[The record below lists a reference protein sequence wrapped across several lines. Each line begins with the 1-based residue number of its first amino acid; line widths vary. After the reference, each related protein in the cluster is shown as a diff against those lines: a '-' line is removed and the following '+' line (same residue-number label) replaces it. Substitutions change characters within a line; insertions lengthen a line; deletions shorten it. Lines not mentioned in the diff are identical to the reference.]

1 MKLLV
6 LLSRVPWPVEKGDKL
21 RAFHQIRCLSEE
33 HEIHLFALTDDK
45 DNTVAKEK
53 LTSYCASI
61 TFVQREWFS
70 TGWNVLKA
78 FFNGKPLQTGLFTS
92 KKAANAL
99 VALVQKIEPD
109 HIYCQLIRSAGLA
122 ESLDI
127 PSTVDYQDVMSVN
140 MLRRKK
146 ASPWYLKPVMA
157 IEYRRLMKYEYAI
170 YQQFDHHL
178 IITATDRDLMP
189 FEERDKIEI
198 IPNGVDYNYFYPVDE
213 PRDIDIVFTGN
224 MAYPPNIDAS
234 EFLVNDILPRVKK
247 VIPDVRVML
256 AGANPHARV
265 QNLASRNVQVT
276 GWVDDIRECYSRSR
290 VFIAPMRIGTGLQNK
305 LLEAMAMKTPCVT
318 TPLANDALGAKPG
331 KEILTAD
338 KPSELAKHLIFL
350 IQNPEKASLIA
361 AAGFDF
367 VRDHYSWEES
377 ARQMSAIMQTSGKH

>member
-33 HEIHLFALTDDK
+33 HEIHLFALTDGK
-45 DNTVAKEK
+45 DNGVAEEK
-53 LTSYCASI
+53 LSRYCASI
-61 TFVQREWFS
+61 TFVHRDLFS
-70 TGWNVLKA
+70 VGWNVIKA
-78 FFNGKPLQTGLFTS
+78 FFSGRPLQTGLFTS
-92 KKAANAL
+92 KKAAAAL
-99 VALVQKIEPD
+99 ATVVNKIEPD
-109 HIYCQLIRSAGLA
+109 HLYCQLIRSAGLA
-122 ESLDI
+122 EALDI

-157 IEYRRLMKYEYAI
+157 IEYRRLLKYEYAI
-170 YQQFDHHL
+170 YRQFDHHL
-178 IITATDRDLMP
+178 IITKTDRDLMP

-234 EFLVNDILPRVKK
+234 EYLVKDILPRVKK

-318 TPLANDALGAKPG
+318 TPLANNALGAVPG
-331 KEILTAD
+331 KEILTAE
-338 KPSELAKHLIFL
+338 KASELAKHLIFL
-350 IQNPEKASLIA
+350 IQNPEKASSIA
-361 AAGFDF
+361 EQGFDF
-367 VRDHYSWEES
+367 VRNHYSWEES
-377 ARQMSAIMQTSGKH
+377 ARKMSAVMQSSGKH